1 MAQSLTAK
9 AGIVTTDFGR
19 GVQEIREKLKQLN
32 TSLEENKQEL
42 KTAAKEANNL
52 RKAQQELAAQMENG
66 GTDEQKRQMKRLSDQ
81 LAQVN
86 ARIGTLRASES
97 ELRGAVRNA
106 NRELDEQYDNT
117 TKLTGSTHSFANAIK
132 AVIAAAATKTLT
144 EWLFGSNAEME
155 QYLTSFTVMLG
166 DAEKAKKLM
175 EDLTNFAATTPLEMD
190 DVIKASE
197 MLMNYGVSADDV
209 IMKMTQLGDLSSG
222 NAAKLDRVTL
232 AYGQM
237 LAKGKVTN
245 EELRQMIEAGVPLL
259 QALADT
265 MGVTTGEVQDLAS
278 KSKIG
283 IDQLDAAI
291 ASLTSDGGKFAGMMD
306 KQSQTFQGMLSN
318 AHDTIERIGRDVGA
332 QAFEE
337 LKDTFSD
344 LLEKVQELE
353 EDGSLKR
360 WATDAGKAVADL
372 TSGFIDLTGFVL
384 DNKEAVIALVAAYA
398 TMRGVSA
405 IISNVENAQKSLA
418 ATAGAM
424 KLLNT
429 DLKGLPS
436 LLAPAGKSLLGIG
449 KSLGTIVSTGGLVAA
464 SVAAIGIS
472 VNSLVDLFTLDEKVQ
487 NLKDRT
493 EELKNTTDDS
503 IISFIAESQILRT
516 KADAY
521 EELRGKTDRTAA
533 EEERLKSLAEEL
545 QGVLGSNCEVV
556 NSLTGEYNGLSGA
569 VEDYIKKQSEKI
581 RMDAM
586 AEKAKEAYKMLD
598 EIDRQM
604 EKRSEE
610 HAKSSEGWFGELGK
624 EYAAALQENMS
635 GAWSFESVLTR
646 SNPLAAIAFSQI
658 SHEQNKFLND
668 MKALREQKPELQKI
682 IDEYEEAIGKSFEEV
697 ANDSEAA
704 EQTVFENARS
714 TAKSLEE
721 IEEAVEEC
729 RKSTDTLTK
738 SAKTLSSAFSE
749 QQNDGALSADTI
761 LSLVDAGYAAALAVD
776 AETGAVK
783 LDAEAYRKLAEA
795 KLAAQKADISVQRR
809 EKENIYAPQIASAYA
824 SGNYDLGKSLE
835 KKLKEETAN
844 LDAQLMA
851 IDSINLD
858 KVISGEYGSSSKS
871 TKTATLPETYTKGK
885 KDLKYKY
892 DMGDISEDEYYDK
905 LYELMRSSGISE
917 NSDEWR
923 SIDVEKKKSGDKST
937 AKKTKSGVTE
947 IESAMKSLSDA
958 FSEQKKNAELSVSS
972 VEKLIDLG
980 FEEALSIDETTGK
993 ITLKGEKI
1001 DELLDKQIA
1010 AAQKEV
1016 AADGKTTAGA
1026 KAKAAMLD
1034 TLADKY
1040 NDVKNGVFG
1049 VIAAETNFTDINK
1062 AFKEASDERIK
1073 QIDKELE
1080 AKKKAS
1086 NDAIAAIDA
1095 EIQARKRAKEDDD
1108 IQSEI
1113 DAVNAQLKYAQLDE
1127 FSRAQLERQ
1136 LQNLYNQQADTAW
1149 ERNAEDRKAAINNS
1163 LNADEEAADAQKEAL
1178 NEATD
1183 TMTDAL
1189 NSVADGIAL
1198 TAEQITAASAAL
1210 QTVLGNLSAGSASSA
1225 PSITNNITTN
1235 GGETT
1240 NNNTFAI
1247 GTENYTAEQLVRII
1261 FDALGNPTI

>member
-9 AGIVTTDFGR
+9 AGIVTSDFGR

-52 RKAQQELAAQMENG
+52 RKAQQELASQMENG
-66 GTDEQKRQMKRLSDQ
+66 GTDEQKRQMKQLSDQ

-117 TKLTGSTHSFANAIK
+117 TKLTGSMHSFANVIR

-175 EDLTNFAATTPLEMD
+175 EDLTNFAATTPLEMN

-209 IMKMTQLGDLSSG
+209 IKKMTQLGDLSSG

-245 EELRQMIEAGVPLL
+245 EELRQMLEAGVPLL

-265 MGVTTGEVQDLAS
+265 MGVTAGEVQDLAS

-318 AHDTIERIGRDVGA
+318 AHDTIEQIGRDVGA

-344 LLEKVQELE
+344 LLKKVQELE

-360 WATDAGKAVADL
+360 WATDAGETLAGL
-372 TSGFIDLTGFVL
+372 MSGFIDLTGFVL

-429 DLKGLPS
+429 NFKELPQA
-436 LLAPAGKSLLGIG
+436 LASTGKALAGMG
-449 KSLGTIVSTGGLVAA
+449 KSLGTIAA
-464 SVAAIGIS
+464 SGGVALAAVAAIAAEVKYIAS
-472 VNSLVDLFTLDEKVQ
+472 LFTLDEKVQ
-487 NLKDRT
+487 SLKDRT
-493 EELKNTTDDS
+493 EELKSSTDDS
-503 IISFIAESQILRT
+503 VSSFAAEAEILRT

-521 EELRGKTDRTAA
+521 EELRDKTDRTAA

-586 AEKAKEAYKMLD
+586 AEQAKEAYKL
-598 EIDRQM
+598 IDDI
-604 EKRSEE
+604 EKQLEERSKA
-610 HAKSSEGWFGELGK
+610 HADTVNGFWGVLADQWGYAGMFGK
-624 EYAAALQENMS
+624 AALDGETYQ
-635 GAWSFESVLTR
+635 
-646 SNPLAAIAFSQI
+646 
-658 SHEQNKFLND
+658 FLND
-668 MKALREQKPELQKI
+668 MAALREAKSENEKI
-682 IDEYEEAIGKSFEEV
+682 IAEYEEAIGKSFEEV
-697 ANDSEAA
+697 ANDSEAT
-704 EQTVFENARS
+704 EQTMFENARN

-721 IEEAVEEC
+721 IEEAAEEC

-783 LDAEAYRKLAEA
+783 LDAEAYRELAEA

-858 KVISGEYGSSSKS
+858 KVILGEYGSSSKS
-871 TKTATLPETYTKGK
+871 TKAATLPEAYTKGK
-885 KDLKYKY
+885 KDLKYRY
-892 DMGDISEDEYYDK
+892 DMGDISEDEYYNK
-905 LYELMRSSGISE
+905 LYELMRSNGISE

-937 AKKTKSGVTE
+937 AKKTKSGVSE

-1010 AAQKEV
+1010 AAQKEI

-1026 KAKAAMLD
+1026 KVKAAMLD

-1049 VIAAETNFTDINK
+1049 VIAAETNFTGINK

-1136 LQNLYNQQADTAW
+1136 LQSLYNQQADTAW
-1149 ERNAEDRKAAINNS
+1149 ERSAEDRKAAINS
-1163 LNADEEAADAQKEAL
+1163 DLSAEEEAAEKQKEAL
-1178 NEATD
+1178 NSATD
-1183 TMTDAL
+1183 TVTDAL
-1189 NSVADGIAL
+1189 NDVANGISL
-1198 TAEQITAASAAL
+1198 TAEQIENAAAALTAVFGGLSEGSAA
-1210 QTVLGNLSAGSASSA
+1210 A
-1225 PSITNNITTN
+1225 PNITNNITTN
-1235 GGETT
+1235 GGTTT
-1240 NNNTFAI
+1240 NNNTFKI
-1247 GTENYTAEQLVRII
+1247 GTESYTSDQLIQII
-1261 FDALGNPTI
+1261 FSALGNPTI